1 MQNLYDRTENA
12 LRQQS
17 AFLSLNAD
25 ETEDDAYMA
34 IRSVMRDHPD
44 IFWFS
49 HQWKYYPE
57 QHGMRLNYTL
67 TPERVAEAKVQIDD
81 VVTNDFC
88 VALVQSLPVREQ
100 LMYVYKWLGKYCHY
114 NIYSA
119 FNQSIL
125 SVFVYRNSVC
135 TGFAK
140 AAQYLLRLL
149 GIESKLVF
157 GQMKGSEAD
166 SRHCWLV
173 VKVDGEWYHLDPTF
187 AVPDI
192 QDLLLNA
199 GVQPLIGDD
208 GLAYNFFCTDTAT
221 IAASRTIEEAETL
234 PTCLHVMDLEGLKN
248 LEVKTHREDGD
259 QKATLGCL
267 LSSRGTTA
275 DIYLLHDDDAA
286 GARQQWVVKTF
297 KKDTDKAV
305 GIHEMK
311 VGARA
316 FGPHL
321 LQCVRDIRLK
331 GSLKVEQATPLADL
345 LCCHYY
351 QLTASRF
358 CGLLMD
364 VLCALK
370 ECLNC
375 GFYYRDIHLNNIYR
389 SNDGTYKLG
398 DFGSCIGVMGERFDG
413 GGVGSPWY
421 LPPET
426 LRYHAFDE
434 TSLVYGVGMI
444 AYYLLNDLY
453 PPFWKE
459 KGHEANTERLS
470 GKTVPVPSVLREM
483 NNELSRHLAFI
494 IDKALAIEQRRRYQH
509 LEELQ
514 TDLYKAARLTRQ
526 DDVLLVGAGCARRI
540 EVMQETFV
548 ENKGKSTPSP
558 SFETTAGHEAA
569 IVELD
574 RDLENDDVVIDIDND
589 LILDNPAIVVD
600 NDGCV
605 LDDDFSTTSFGVNY
619 CNDIDS
625 LPTMDSCP
633 SESAVPPASPAP
645 PSLARPVSDRINDF
659 ASTAAPPELSPVDTS
674 TTYYPT
680 AHRHEKSSRSS
691 FWKRLFGS
699 RKAHIEDSVISSVF
713 APAQVK
719 ERSHMLVQVF
729 LHLEE
734 ETDRIVKKAIEADEN
749 ARRRGYAALQCK
761 LKKGDQVT
769 VELKVIGD
777 RLLLHERKMLVWQ
790 GSVTKCSFDYFVPQD
805 LDALDLSCE
814 VALYIQG
821 VPLGDM
827 CFVTTIVENP
837 RKLNADVK
845 TRQYN
850 KIFIS
855 YSHKDA
861 ASVKGFAHALKAQG
875 SDYFYDRD
883 TLMAGDV
890 YEEKIFS
897 FIDTADLFILCWSK
911 NAAESEYVGKERH
924 RAMQHAYPFQSLCDA
939 TLKIYP
945 ISIEPR
951 AELPADMRD
960 VYSFEEI

>member
-1 MQNLYDRTENA
+1 
-12 LRQQS
+12 
-17 AFLSLNAD
+17 
-25 ETEDDAYMA
+25 
-34 IRSVMRDHPD
+34 
-44 IFWFS
+44 
-49 HQWKYYPE
+49 
-57 QHGMRLNYTL
+57 
-67 TPERVAEAKVQIDD
+67 
-81 VVTNDFC
+81 
-88 VALVQSLPVREQ
+88 
-100 LMYVYKWLGKYCHY
+100 
-114 NIYSA
+114 
-119 FNQSIL
+119 
-125 SVFVYRNSVC
+125 
-135 TGFAK
+135 
-140 AAQYLLRLL
+140 
-149 GIESKLVF
+149 
-157 GQMKGSEAD
+157 
-166 SRHCWLV
+166 
-173 VKVDGEWYHLDPTF
+173 
-187 AVPDI
+187 
-192 QDLLLNA
+192 
-199 GVQPLIGDD
+199 
-208 GLAYNFFCTDTAT
+208 
-221 IAASRTIEEAETL
+221 
-234 PTCLHVMDLEGLKN
+234 
-248 LEVKTHREDGD
+248 
-259 QKATLGCL
+259 
-267 LSSRGTTA
+267 
-275 DIYLLHDDDAA
+275 
-286 GARQQWVVKTF
+286 
-297 KKDTDKAV
+297 
-305 GIHEMK
+305 
-311 VGARA
+311 
-316 FGPHL
+316 
-321 LQCVRDIRLK
+321 
-331 GSLKVEQATPLADL
+331 
-345 LCCHYY
+345 
-351 QLTASRF
+351 
-358 CGLLMD
+358 
-364 VLCALK
+364 
-370 ECLNC
+370 
-375 GFYYRDIHLNNIYR
+375 
-389 SNDGTYKLG
+389 
-398 DFGSCIGVMGERFDG
+398 
-413 GGVGSPWY
+413 
-421 LPPET
+421 
-426 LRYHAFDE
+426 
-434 TSLVYGVGMI
+434 MI

-459 KGHEANTERLS
+459 KGCDANAERLR
-470 GKTVPVPSVLREM
+470 GKTVPVPSVLQEM
-483 NNELSRHLAFI
+483 DSELSRHLAFV
-494 IDKALAIEQRRRYQH
+494 IDKALAVEQRRRYQH

-514 TDLYKAARLTRQ
+514 IDLYKAAKLARQ
-526 DDVLLVGAGCARRI
+526 NDALLVEAGCARRI
-540 EVMQETFV
+540 EAIQETIV
-548 ENKGKSTPSP
+548 ETEGKSAPS
-558 SFETTAGHEAA
+558 SGFEAM
-569 IVELD
+569 VELD
-574 RDLENDDVVIDIDND
+574 RNV
-589 LILDNPAIVVD
+589 
-600 NDGCV
+600 CY
-605 LDDDFSTTSFGVNY
+605 SSKR
-619 CNDIDS
+619 
-625 LPTMDSCP
+625 
-633 SESAVPPASPAP
+633 SAPCPAP
-645 PSLARPVSDRINDF
+645 PPSARPVSDRINDF

-691 FWKRLFGS
+691 FWKQLFGS

-734 ETDRIVKKAIEADEN
+734 ETDRVVKKAIEADEN

-761 LKKGDQVT
+761 LKKGGQVT

>member
-1 MQNLYDRTENA
+1 MYA
-12 LRQQS
+12 LRKQS
-17 AFLSLNAD
+17 AFLSLNVD
-25 ETEDDAYMA
+25 EIEEDAYMA
-34 IRSVMRDHPD
+34 IRSVMREHPG

-49 HQWKYYPE
+49 HQWEYCPE
-57 QHGMRLNYTL
+57 QHGVRFNYTL
-67 TPERVAEAKVQIDD
+67 PPVRMAEAKKQITD
-81 VVTNDFC
+81 VVTNDFRIDR
-88 VALVQSLPVREQ
+88 VRSLSVREQ
-100 LMYVYKWLGKYCHY
+100 LMYVYKWLGKYCQY

-119 FNQSIL
+119 FNQSIY

-149 GIESKLVF
+149 GIESRLVF
-157 GQMKGSEAD
+157 GQMKGSEAG

-173 VKVDGEWYHLDPTF
+173 VEVDGEWYHLDPTF

-199 GVQPLIGDD
+199 GVQPLVGDD
-208 GLAYNFFCTDTAT
+208 GLVYNFFCTDTAT
-221 IAASRTIEEAETL
+221 IAASRTIEEAATL
-234 PTCLHVMDLEGLKN
+234 PPCLHVMDLEGLKN

-259 QKATLGCL
+259 KTGTLGCL

-275 DIYLLHDDDAA
+275 DVYLFHDDDAA
-286 GARQQWVVKTF
+286 GARQQWVVKKF

-316 FGPHL
+316 YGPHL

-331 GSLKVEQATPLADL
+331 GALKVEQATPLADL

-358 CGLLMD
+358 CALLMD

-398 DFGSCIGVMGERFDG
+398 DYGSCIGVMDVRFDG

-459 KGHEANTERLS
+459 KGSDANAERLS
-470 GKTVPVPSVLREM
+470 GKTVPVPSVLQEM
-483 NNELSRHLAFI
+483 DSELSRHLAFV
-494 IDKALAIEQRRRYQH
+494 IDKALAVEQRRRYQH

-514 TDLYKAARLTRQ
+514 TDLYKAAKLARQ
-526 DDVLLVGAGCARRI
+526 NDVLLVGAGCAKRI
-540 EVMQETFV
+540 VSSSSD
-548 ENKGKSTPSP
+548 GL
-558 SFETTAGHEAA
+558 EA
-569 IVELD
+569 ICIPGQCDE
-574 RDLENDDVVIDIDND
+574 
-589 LILDNPAIVVD
+589 
-600 NDGCV
+600 DGCV
-605 LDDDFSTTSFGVNY
+605 SSPGFESTCRFNPDILVSNGNSQDDGLLCDDGFSTTSLSIDYHHYDV
-619 CNDIDS
+619 DSSLTIDDS
-625 LPTMDSCP
+625 LSDAVAP
-633 SESAVPPASPAP
+633 SMKPAP
-645 PSLARPVSDRINDF
+645 PPSASSVSNRINDF

-680 AHRHEKSSRSS
+680 AHRHEDSSRPS

-699 RKAHIEDSVISSVF
+699 RKASKEDTVIGSVY
-713 APAQVK
+713 APSQVK
-719 ERSHMLVQVF
+719 ERSHMLVLVF

-734 ETDRIVKKAIEADEN
+734 ETSRVVNMAAEADAN

-769 VELKVIGD
+769 VELKVLGD
-777 RLLLHERKMLVWQ
+777 RLLLHERKMIVWQ
-790 GSVTKCSFDYFVPQD
+790 GSVTSCSFDYFVPQD

-814 VALYIQG
+814 VAFYIQG

-924 RAMQHAYPFQSLCDA
+924 RAMLHAYPFRSLCDA